1 MFLLPAV
8 FAGSSADNLNILHN
22 MLPLSPYVCCSNYQ
36 HVVSVLDRLLFNNSL
51 GNILSGRYD
60 QMIALCDA
68 PYTGWKSFLGGV
80 TIVPN
85 RKDVLLSIPVNNFSL
100 PSGWAQYD
108 DLGHDLPFWIEKT
121 GEKRVMLV
129 SQDPLRRGQ
138 GPSLITLSSPFGM
151 HSLDYRGNRI
161 MTQVVGSLLQN
172 GISVYLTDFRKL
184 YGEQKGKP
192 VDFSHLNSTFEHIL
206 TEEVALFDPCV
217 IVSVGKVAEMALL
230 RMSFPGRKKIHV
242 HHPNAR
248 FKDKV
253 NSIVDEIKR
262 NF

>member
-138 GPSLITLSSPFGM
+138 GPSFITLSSPFGM
-151 HSLDYRGNRI
+151 HSIDYRGNRV
-161 MTQVVGSLLQN
+161 MTQVVGRLLQD
-172 GISVYLTDFRKL
+172 GISIYLTDFCKL
-184 YGEQKGKP
+184 YGKQNGKP
-192 VDFSHLNSTFEHIL
+192 ADFSALNTVFENIIQEEVDFFK
-206 TEEVALFDPCV
+206 PCAV
-217 IVSVGKVAEMALL
+217 VSVGQVAKTALKNMSSL
-230 RMSFPGRKKIHV
+230 RVKKLHV
-242 HHPNAR
+242 PHPNAR

-253 NSIVDEIKR
+253 KYMVSEIEC
-262 NF
+262 NL